1 MFINIYIIIVGSD
14 KMRNEKFIK
23 EVKETVQYIK
33 NEGCTRVVDEP
44 SLNFMAVKHSNGDEY
59 VIDGDEYDKFYDEY
73 MNSGIE
79 EDFWFDE
86 YMMYISQDW

>member
-1 MFINIYIIIVGSD
+1 
-14 KMRNEKFIK
+14 MRNEKFIK

-33 NEGCTRVVDEP
+33 DTGCTRVIDY
-44 SLNFMAVKHSNGDEY
+44 STLNFMTIEHSNGDLYRIE
-59 VIDGDEYDKFYDEY
+59 GSEYDKFYHEY
-73 MNSGIE
+73 MTSGLE